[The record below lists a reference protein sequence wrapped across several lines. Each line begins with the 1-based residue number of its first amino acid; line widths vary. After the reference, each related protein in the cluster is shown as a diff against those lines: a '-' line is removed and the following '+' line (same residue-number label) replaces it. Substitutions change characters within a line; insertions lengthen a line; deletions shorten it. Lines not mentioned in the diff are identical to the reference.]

1 MPLTNQQSP
10 VAAPTSQLPELPA
23 GPSLDRVRGPV
34 EIPMFEPW
42 QITLFIV
49 LGLIAL
55 ALIIWAIIAFVR
67 HLRNQHIALAPATT
81 ALAELEAAAAL
92 TTDDERFAVLSTN
105 ALRRYFE
112 EGLNIPAK
120 GRTSEEFLRSLKGN
134 TQLDH
139 TYSEQLSQFLAQC
152 DGIKFA
158 QQTVDSDQRT
168 KLTTLAKEL
177 IQQAEATKEDAPS

>member
-1 MPLTNQQSP
+1 MPVPNQQSP

-42 QITLFIV
+42 QIALFIA
-49 LGLIAL
+49 LGLMAL
-55 ALIIWAIIAFVR
+55 ALIIWAIIALVR
-67 HLRNQHIALAPATT
+67 HLKNQHTALAPAAT
-81 ALAELEAAAAL
+81 AIAELDAAAAI
-92 TTDDERFAVLSTN
+92 TTDDEHFAVLSTN
-105 ALRRYFE
+105 ALRHYFE
-112 EGLNIPAK
+112 DGLNIPAK

-134 TQLDH
+134 TRLDKAF
-139 TYSEQLSQFLAQC
+139 SEQLSLFLAQC

-158 QQTVDSDQRT
+158 QKTVDSDQRA

-177 IQQAEATKEDAPS
+177 VEQAEATKEDAPT

>member
-10 VAAPTSQLPELPA
+10 VAAPTSQFPELPA

-42 QITLFIV
+42 QITLFI
-49 LGLIAL
+49 LIGLVAL
-55 ALIIWAIIAFVR
+55 ALIAWAIIALMR
-67 HLRNQHIALAPATT
+67 HLKNKQTALTPAAA
-81 ALAELEAAAAL
+81 ALAELDAAAAL
-92 TTDDERFAVLSTN
+92 NTDDERFAVLSTN

-112 EGLNIPAK
+112 EGLNIPAR
-120 GRTSEEFLRSLKGN
+120 GRTSEEFLRTLKDN
-134 TQLDH
+134 TRLNS
-139 TYSEQLSQFLAQC
+139 TFSEQLSLFLAQC

-168 KLTTLAKEL
+168 KLTALAKEL
-177 IQQAEATKEDAPS
+177 IQQAEASKEDATT